1 MKLNL
6 KKQFS
11 GIGLLKFYV
20 KKIFILQ
27 KSFACVKAIFASRE
41 ALKSP
46 ACRIK
51 IFRKILRSLDFLLTF
66 SSRKK

>member
-27 KSFACVKAIFASRE
+27 KSFACVNAIFASRE

-46 ACRIK
+46 A
-51 IFRKILRSLDFLLTF
+51 
-66 SSRKK
+66 